1 MTAQQSR
8 EIHISAI
15 VPNYNMADLLPAA
28 VESLLAQT
36 TPFTEIIIVDDGST
50 DRSLAVI
57 QQYLDQCP
65 RVRLIKHDKNQG
77 VLAALNTGITHAV
90 GDYVMLC
97 AADDTYTNIVVE
109 KSLPVIA
116 HYPHVGVVCGDA
128 VVERYDLSEPFHR
141 TLPFPSG
148 RLIPAGEFKRISR
161 NSYVGFNG
169 GGGMLINRQVVID
182 AGMLQ
187 LASRWHGDWILY
199 FVAAFRNG
207 MYYVDS
213 VFTHIHI
220 RKQGYS
226 EGTRQKPVQDKVML
240 ATVDIIRKRY
250 PELWNDFRD
259 AALLPHY
266 AIRYITLF
274 LSDPIARQ
282 FMTLKLIWK
291 MMINNAMVVRIGRLF
306 PYRVILGM
314 RKLLKA

>member
-1 MTAQQSR
+1 MTNHHS
-8 EIHISAI
+8 EHNISAI
-15 VPNYNMADLLPAA
+15 LPNYNMANLLPAA
-28 VESLLAQT
+28 LDSLLAQT
-36 TPFTEIIIVDDGST
+36 KPFAEIIIVDDGST
-50 DRSLAVI
+50 DHSQAVI
-57 QQYLDQCP
+57 QQYLDQYP

-77 VLAALNTGITHAV
+77 VLAALNTGIAHAV

-97 AADDTYTNIVVE
+97 AADDTYSSIIVE
-109 KSLPVIA
+109 KSLPVIEQ
-116 HYPHVGVVCGDA
+116 YPHVGVICGDA
-128 VVERYDLSEPFHR
+128 IVERYDLSEPFHR
-141 TLPFPSG
+141 ALPFPSG
-148 RLIPAGEFKRISR
+148 YYIPANAFKVISR
-161 NSYVGFNG
+161 KSYVGFNG
-169 GGGMLINRQVVID
+169 GGGMLINRRVVID

-187 LASRWHGDWILY
+187 LSSRWHGDWILY
-199 FVAAFRNG
+199 FVAAFRSG
-207 MYYVDS
+207 VYYIDS

-226 EGTRQKPVQDKVML
+226 EGTKQKPVQDKVML
-240 ATVDIIRKRY
+240 ATVEIIKKCY
-250 PELWNDFRD
+250 PDVWHDFRD

-266 AIRYITLF
+266 AIRYIRLF